1 MLGLSSGMK
10 GGPLL
15 TDRIAEATV
24 LGMLMGRYQHLELR
38 GKPDPHVR
46 FFWLSLAVCGI
57 QFPEQDLAL
66 CPQQ

>member
-38 GKPDPHVR
+38 GKPG
-46 FFWLSLAVCGI
+46 STC
-57 QFPEQDLAL
+57 
-66 CPQQ
+66 